1 MKCGYDAD
9 MIRHLVFILFL
20 VIAGRISLA
29 SPPSTEPTHFLR
41 YVENADGSAR
51 LEAAEATYKNDA
63 GVVVHLISAVH
74 IADSEFFAGLN
85 ESFDH
90 YDALLYELVTS
101 GDGPPIPSTQRSKE
115 SSLAWVGNLQRF
127 LRDHLDLVFQLD
139 AIDYDRRNF
148 VHADLDAETF
158 AALQADR
165 GESMFTLMLR
175 SALQNMSKSATKGP
189 DLSGI
194 QLIGALFN
202 PNQSRELK
210 RVLAEQFADLDDA
223 MDAMEGPN
231 GSVIVGERN
240 KVALRVLKEQIA
252 LGKKYLGIFYGAGHL
267 RLMEKSLEEMGFKK
281 VGVTWR
287 TAWDIGPP
295 EQPATAPVQMKRATK

>member
-1 MKCGYDAD
+1 MKCGYDSD
-9 MIRHLVFILFL
+9 MIRYPFFILFL
-20 VIAGRISLA
+20 LIAGRISLGPHPA
-29 SPPSTEPTHFLR
+29 PSRRIF
-41 YVENADGSAR
+41 SAMSKTPMAR
-51 LEAAEATYKNDA
+51 CLEAAEATYKNDA

-74 IADSEFFAGLN
+74 IADPEFFAGLN

-139 AIDYDRRNF
+139 AIDYDRPNF

-175 SALQNMSKSATKGP
+175 SALQNMSKAEKKGP
-189 DLSGI
+189 DLSGL
-194 QLIGALFN
+194 QLIGDCSIQIN
-202 PNQSRELK
+202 RE
-210 RVLAEQFADLDDA
+210 
-223 MDAMEGPN
+223 N
-231 GSVIVGERN
+231 
-240 KVALRVLKEQIA
+240 
-252 LGKKYLGIFYGAGHL
+252 
-267 RLMEKSLEEMGFKK
+267 
-281 VGVTWR
+281 
-287 TAWDIGPP
+287 
-295 EQPATAPVQMKRATK
+295 